1 MDDPIRYPIGKFHWN
16 PDEFPRCKVE
26 WFATLADAPLKLRA
40 VMHGLNEGQLDT
52 PYREGGWTPRQ
63 VVHHLADAHM
73 NAFIRTKL
81 LLTEDNPTIRPYD
94 QDKFAERVDSF
105 DAPIQYSILLLRGL
119 HHRWV
124 ALFESL
130 SEAEWARP
138 GVHPESGPITV
149 ESILITYSDHGIGHL
164 DQISRTLAAGKM
176 LNLK

>member
-1 MDDPIRYPIGKFHWN
+1 MLTLEERRERINRIRRFPSELEVAVK
-16 PDEFPRCKVE
+16 DLTEEQLMTEFIHGE
-26 WFATLADAPLKLRA
+26 WTVAQ
-40 VMHGLNEGQLDT
+40 N
-52 PYREGGWTPRQ
+52 
-63 VVHHLADAHM
+63 VHHVADSHM

-130 SEAEWARP
+130 SEVEWARP

>member
-1 MDDPIRYPIGKFHWN
+1 MLTLEERRERINRIRRFPSELEVAVK
-16 PDEFPRCKVE
+16 DLTEEQLMTEFIRGE
-26 WFATLADAPLKLRA
+26 WTVAQ
-40 VMHGLNEGQLDT
+40 N
-52 PYREGGWTPRQ
+52 
-63 VVHHLADAHM
+63 VHHVADSHM

-130 SEAEWARP
+130 SEAEWVRP

>member
-1 MDDPIRYPIGKFHWN
+1 MLTLEERRERINRIRRFPSELEVAVK
-16 PDEFPRCKVE
+16 DLTEEQLMTEFIHGE
-26 WFATLADAPLKLRA
+26 WTVAQ
-40 VMHGLNEGQLDT
+40 N
-52 PYREGGWTPRQ
+52 
-63 VVHHLADAHM
+63 VHHVADSHM

-81 LLTEDNPTIRPYD
+81 LLTEANPTIRPYD

-138 GVHPESGPITV
+138 GVHPESGSITV
-149 ESILITYSDHGIGHL
+149 ESILITYSDHGAGHL

>member
-1 MDDPIRYPIGKFHWN
+1 MLTLEERRERINRIRRFPSELEVAVK
-16 PDEFPRCKVE
+16 DLTEEQLMTEFIHGE
-26 WFATLADAPLKLRA
+26 WTVAQ
-40 VMHGLNEGQLDT
+40 N
-52 PYREGGWTPRQ
+52 
-63 VVHHLADAHM
+63 VHHVADSHM

-149 ESILITYSDHGIGHL
+149 ESILITYSDHGVGHL